1 MATSDA
7 RKTLAE
13 RNQILRQEYGRLK
26 EKKED
31 LDEHITTIDG
41 ILCVNPG
48 SPTFPHNLEVQFGT
62 IGYLDIDDGGPSASI
77 WRLNEQGIEPFD
89 WDTWGRPW

>member
-31 LDEHITTIDG
+31 LDEHITTIDRR
-41 ILCVNPG
+41 LKQM
-48 SPTFPHNLEVQFGT
+48 TALK
-62 IGYLDIDDGGPSASI
+62 AS
-77 WRLNEQGIEPFD
+77 LSNELRKAEE
-89 WDTWGRPW
+89 